1 MKTAGMNTIDVSKVP
16 PISLDHI
23 GKKFD
28 SNGNVLRYPGN
39 TLVCHVPLFTPL
51 SDALVAVRDTIRSSL
66 FASSLTFLPPESY
79 HMTVFEGVAD
89 RERDNGRWP
98 MDLPHDASV
107 LECTRHFAAK
117 LESFDLGCA
126 LPLRLR
132 VAERANQTHIGCIKL
147 VPVDAAE
154 ERKLRDLRTR
164 LAECLSL
171 RTAWHDHYEFHITLS
186 YLIRPMTPDVT
197 RACLDLVS
205 GCFAGVGMLFD
216 VIELG
221 APEFCVFND
230 MYAFDNQFFLRRIAS
245 Q

>member
-1 MKTAGMNTIDVSKVP
+1 MNTIDVPEVP
-16 PISLDHI
+16 SISLDHI

-51 SDALVAVRDTIRSSL
+51 SDALVAVRDTMKSSPFVSSL
-66 FASSLTFLPPESY
+66 SFLPPQSY

-89 RERDNGRWP
+89 LERGNDRWP
-98 MDLPHDASV
+98 TDLPHDASV
-107 LECTRHFAAK
+107 PECTRHFAAK
-117 LESFDLGCA
+117 LESFDLGCT

-132 VAERANQTHIGCIKL
+132 VADRANQTHVGCMKL

-164 LAECLSL
+164 LAECLLL

-186 YLIRPMTPDVT
+186 YLVRPMTPHVT
-197 RACLDLVS
+197 RACLDLV
-205 GCFAGVGMLFD
+205 GGFYERVGKLLD
-216 VIELG
+216 IIELG
-221 APEFCVFND
+221 APEFCVFDN